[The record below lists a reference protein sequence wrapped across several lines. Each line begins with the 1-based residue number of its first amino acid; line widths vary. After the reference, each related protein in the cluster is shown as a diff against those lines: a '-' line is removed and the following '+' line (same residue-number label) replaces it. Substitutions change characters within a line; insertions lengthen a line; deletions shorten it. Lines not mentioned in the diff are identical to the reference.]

1 MERVDVLNELKRSK
15 RKCKGL
21 NKELDGFETLVNGE
35 GNLDLGYQEF
45 LQFILDNMEIDRD
58 NKRKRVDNTSTDEE
72 EDYDDD
78 EDDYDEE
85 SDPSYEKGN
94 GSQDPSE
101 LECHRDDEDLPVRRN
116 KLLQI
121 RIKVEDQMTGTS
133 SLVSKK
139 LCKRAHS
146 AQPSVK
152 ADTQCQRKSKTG
164 TSSLVSKKLRKR
176 AHSAQPSVKADTQCQ
191 RKSLGVIVI
200 DDDDDDDDEDSYNQ
214 LCPCW
219 HQADLPG
226 LKEPSK
232 SFHKSKAGR
241 SNSPSKKL
249 YERAPPTELGVEA
262 KGHKQRKYKGMNE
275 DQPLKKNKT
284 QLQTKVGGHLSEK
297 AGPSN
302 SVPEKPCKRSRPA
315 LPVRKHKTLLI
326 KIKVEDKAGTSN
338 PVSERAPPPKAKIQQ
353 EKKVPKVIDI
363 DDDDEDLSSPSGP
376 CGNQADQLG
385 PKDKGKSVVSEVPEV
400 EILDSTLFSKQGILS
415 PFVPSKR
422 FYDSLLDDDV
432 ENLAFRE
439 DVLKALRKPFDLK
452 EYNRLKEA
460 IRPYVDHYKDL
471 KKRLHARY
479 KQEKRLA
486 IFRGF
491 FFWLQNLTRE
501 GSFQPWNDRACLEVE
516 PAHVGDK

>member
-45 LQFILDNMEIDRD
+45 LQFILDNTEIDRD

-101 LECHRDDEDLPVRRN
+101 QECHRDDEDLPVRRN

-121 RIKVEDQMTGTS
+121 RIKVEDQ
-133 SLVSKK
+133 
-139 LCKRAHS
+139 
-146 AQPSVK
+146 
-152 ADTQCQRKSKTG
+152 KTG

-200 DDDDDDDDEDSYNQ
+200 DDDDEDSYNQ

-353 EKKVPKVIDI
+353 EKKFPKVIDI
-363 DDDDEDLSSPSGP
+363 DDDDEDLSSPLGP

-452 EYNRLKEA
+452 ECNRLKEA

-471 KKRLHARY
+471 KKRLQARY